1 MPTATQFGLIGTEY
15 RETGV
20 NLQFTPVVLS
30 KNQISLSVQPRIREV
45 TAGGANI
52 GGTNV
57 PSINQRSASTTVE
70 LGDGQ
75 SIAIAGLYRRNTTS
89 TNTGIPLLKDI
100 PVWGA
105 LFRSTRETTRSVE
118 LIIVVTPHIVAPTGA
133 SLASTNRNPADS
145 AQQLGNEFFF

>member
-1 MPTATQFGLIGTEY
+1 M
-15 RETGV
+15 
-20 NLQFTPVVLS
+20 VLN

-45 TAGGANI
+45 TTGGANI

-57 PSINQRSASTTVE
+57 PSINQRSASTTIE

-105 LFRSTRETTRSVE
+105 LFRTTRETMRSVE
-118 LIIVVTPHIVAPTGA
+118 LIIVVTPHIVAPMGG
-133 SLASTNRNPADS
+133 SLASRDEYRNPADS
-145 AQQLGNEFFF
+145 VQQLGNEFYF